1 MCRTVLRV
9 VLQLATNQLICG
21 ATPPRPLQPGRTL
34 CMCSPHLTM
43 LEAAA
48 ASAYFKMNIFH
59 LYPWGQP
66 VNPSPGATMVIRQK
80 FGGGRFDICQKLL
93 LFLKASLSVLSDF
106 IVKLR
111 EREGQRIDLGRLLKG
126 HL

>member
-1 MCRTVLRV
+1 MFRTVLRV
-9 VLQLATNQLICG
+9 VLQLATNQLMAGG

-43 LEAAA
+43 LEAA

-66 VNPSPGATMVIRQK
+66 VNPSPGATMFIRQK
-80 FGGGRFDICQKLL
+80 KFWGEGLTF
-93 LFLKASLSVLSDF
+93 
-106 IVKLR
+106 VKNYYYF
-111 EREGQRIDLGRLLKG
+111 
-126 HL
+126 